1 MTADARTIT
10 IALPLPV
17 PWLSANVRRRL
28 HHQALARHTRQQRH
42 DAALCAYAA
51 LAGYPDALKRPL
63 FPTGRVRLDVT
74 VCPRPRQQRSD
85 AGAVIEAM
93 KASIDGLEDAGIVAN
108 DSQIAFGALTW
119 SKERS
124 ATVLLTL
131 TAVPDG
137 E

>member
-1 MTADARTIT
+1 MRTIT
-10 IALPLPV
+10 VAIPLPV

-74 VCPRPRQQRSD
+74 VCPRPRGKRPDDTS
-85 AGAVIEAM
+85 VWEAI
-93 KASIDGLEDAGIVAN
+93 KPALDGIEDAGIVTN
-108 DSQIAFGALTW
+108 DRQIAVGTLTW

>member
-1 MTADARTIT
+1 MSDTARTIT
-10 IALPLPV
+10 IAIPLPV

-51 LAGYPDALKRPL
+51 LAGYPDALQRPL

-74 VCPRPRQQRSD
+74 VCPRPGQRRCD
-85 AGAVIEAM
+85 DTAVWEAL
-93 KASIDGLEDAGIVAN
+93 KPALDGVEDAGIVA
-108 DSQIAFGALTW
+108 DDKQLVVGSLTW
-119 SKERS
+119 SKEHTS
-124 ATVLLTL
+124 TILLTL

>member
-1 MTADARTIT
+1 VTTIT
-10 IALPLPV
+10 IALPVPI

-51 LAGYPDALKRPL
+51 FMAYPSAVARPF
-63 FPTGRVRLDVT
+63 FPAGRVRLDVT
-74 VCPRPRQQRSD
+74 VCPRPRQQRCD
-85 AGAVIEAM
+85 DTAVWEAL
-93 KASIDGLEDAGIVAN
+93 KPALDGVEDAGIVA
-108 DSQIAFGALTW
+108 DDKQLVVGSLTW

-124 ATVLLTL
+124 ATILLTFS
-131 TAVPDG
+131 AVPDG